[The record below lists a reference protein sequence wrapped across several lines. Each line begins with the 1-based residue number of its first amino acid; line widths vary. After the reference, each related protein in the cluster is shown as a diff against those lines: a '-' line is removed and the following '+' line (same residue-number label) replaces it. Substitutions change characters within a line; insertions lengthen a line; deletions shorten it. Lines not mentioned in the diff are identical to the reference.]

1 MSLLFLGREKYDRS
15 DSRLDLV
22 EQPGTQQQQA
32 MLTGYVEAW
41 LTYTPFNVLP
51 PQL

>member
-1 MSLLFLGREKYDRS
+1 MSLLFFEGREKYDRS

-22 EQPGTQQQQA
+22 EQPGTQQQRA
-32 MLTGYVEAW
+32 MLTGYVEA
-41 LTYTPFNVLP
+41 YTPFNALP